1 MAIDSDRR
9 RTIFDRVRTTALLRG
24 MPIDSAPE
32 FIALVDL
39 WISGEYEMPEL
50 RSRYNDLTAR
60 RAQRSRSV
68 PHALETT
75 PNQAETF
82 GGAGEDTDPRQR
94 IAPDAD

>member
-24 MPIDSAPE
+24 MPIDSDPE

-68 PHALETT
+68 THALETT

-82 GGAGEDTDPRQR
+82 GGAGEDADPRQR